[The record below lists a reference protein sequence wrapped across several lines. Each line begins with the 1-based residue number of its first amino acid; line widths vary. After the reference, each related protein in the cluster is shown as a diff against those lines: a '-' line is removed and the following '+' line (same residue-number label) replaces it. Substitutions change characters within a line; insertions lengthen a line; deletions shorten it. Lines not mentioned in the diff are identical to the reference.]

1 MRIGKEKIWKALK
14 LVAEAVLLYFAYL
27 ALFG

>member
-1 MRIGKEKIWKALK
+1 MRIEKKKVWKALK
-14 LVAEAVLLYFAYL
+14 LVAQIVLVYFAYL